1 LTELLKKLKCERF
14 FGTQCSIYSTY
25 NIPSWSQN

>member
-14 FGTQCSIYSTY
+14 LGHSVVTTWLTY
-25 NIPSWSQN
+25 KS